1 MIIGKK
7 TNEQTE
13 AEWTV
18 LLNFKWKKVLDFNPL
33 RNKNDI
39 LSKKI
44 QSIPFKNLLR
54 QNVFDFFLHS
64 F

>member
-1 MIIGKK
+1 MNKQRLSELFCSILSG
-7 TNEQTE
+7 
-13 AEWTV
+13 
-18 LLNFKWKKVLDFNPL
+18 KKVLDFNPL